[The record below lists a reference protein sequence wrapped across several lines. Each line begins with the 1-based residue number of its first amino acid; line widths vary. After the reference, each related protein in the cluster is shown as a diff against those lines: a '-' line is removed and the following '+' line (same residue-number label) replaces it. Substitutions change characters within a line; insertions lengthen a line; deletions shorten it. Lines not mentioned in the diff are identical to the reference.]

1 MALFTRP
8 LAGFKKKGTDRK
20 IFSKA
25 VGSILAIVLH
35 PPFTKRQIFVGV
47 TIILTALLLLTQTVS
62 LELRYQF
69 VVLLSVLTY
78 ILAAYALRDDLS
90 GVEWFTL
97 LVPISLFSSS
107 IAVFYFLLPVR
118 WLTRIPVALLYG
130 VGMYALLLTNNIY
143 NVAAIRTIALLR
155 AGRSVGFILNL
166 VSFYLLTLAIL
177 SQRWNPFS
185 TAFTVGVLGY
195 VLTIPALW
203 CIELGPVVSRR
214 VRRLS
219 MVIATILTQA
229 VWALSFLPVLVPM
242 ASLLYTAIYYSMV
255 GIAQEY
261 LDEKLYKKIVTEFVA
276 VTVIVLSMVL
286 LTMNWR

>member
-1 MALFTRP
+1 MALFKHP
-8 LAGFKKKGTDRK
+8 VAGVRKKGIDRK
-20 IFSKA
+20 AYAKVINMVTNA
-25 VGSILAIVLH
+25 VMH

-47 TIILTALLLLTQTVS
+47 TIILTAVLLLTQTVS
-62 LELRYQF
+62 LELRYEF

-78 ILAAYALRDDLS
+78 VLAAYALREDLS

-166 VSFYLLTLAIL
+166 VSFYLLTLAVL

-185 TAFTVGVLGY
+185 TACTIGVLGY

-203 CIELGPVVSRR
+203 SMELGPTVSRR

-229 VWALSFLPVLVPM
+229 VWALSFLPILVPM

-276 VTVIVLSMVL
+276 VTLIVLIMVL
-286 LTMNWR
+286 LTMSWR